1 MRFPKKKTYGVYKT
15 VTCPFCSRMATQ
27 KNEQGIEVC
36 YQHIKSAVEEIKCT
50 CGSWLEPKA
59 GKFGRYF
66 NCMNCGN
73 MNYEKAMQIK
83 EITAKKGIDTE
94 KKETTV
100 KKEVISTPK
109 REIIS
114 FFTVVSFFSV
124 SIPFFAVISLI
135 CIAFS

>member
-1 MRFPKKKTYGVYKT
+1 MGFPKKKTYGVYKT

-50 CGSWLEPKA
+50 CGSWLEPRG

-73 MNYEKAMQIK
+73 MNYEKAMQVK
-83 EITAKKGIDTE
+83 EITMKKSMVEKKEVVE
-94 KKETTV
+94 KKETIKPTA
-100 KKEVISTPK
+100 P
-109 REIIS
+109 R
-114 FFTVVSFFSV
+114 
-124 SIPFFAVISLI
+124 SIPREREERKEIVITSRDVDY
-135 CIAFS
+135 FD